1 MFERFS
7 DRARRVIVLS
17 QEEARTLGH
26 DHIGTEHLLLGLL
39 EEAGGIASQ
48 ALVGLG
54 VTAEATRQLLVA
66 EVGAKP
72 SRAQQSSGHIPF
84 SPRAKKSLELA
95 LRQSLRLGSNYIG
108 TEHLLLGLLNEGG
121 GRAITLLGRQELDIG
136 ALRGAVLALTPEA
149 HGPERSSGRGRR
161 PVWPGAQLPDV
172 STTAAADEAMRAART
187 LAGDDPVGS
196 QHLLLGALG
205 DPGSAAAKAL
215 AGMGVD
221 LVAIRRALHEVDPAG
236 TTDEAAE
243 QAGRRRM
250 RLRVG
255 PSVMT
260 VEIDDPVLL
269 DLARGAL
276 AAFGGDVRDT
286 GTISGELDEAAG
298 LANVW
303 TALQASL
310 ADIQR
315 RAAASTAAT
324 QGCDDPPVDDGNGTQ
339 RPA

>member
-7 DRARRVIVLS
+7 ERARRVIVLS

-26 DHIGTEHLLLGLL
+26 GHIGTEHLLLGLL

-66 EVGAKP
+66 EVGAGP
-72 SRAQQSSGHIPF
+72 NRAEQGSGHIPF

-95 LRQSLRLGSNYIG
+95 LRQSLRLEHSYIG

-136 ALRGAVLALTPEA
+136 ALRSAVLDLISD
-149 HGPERSSGRGRR
+149 GQGVERNPGRGRR
-161 PVWPGAQLPDV
+161 AARPGDV
-172 STTAAADEAMRAART
+172 STTAAADDAMRSARA

-196 QHLLLGALG
+196 QHLLLGVLG
-205 DPGSAAAKAL
+205 DPTSAAAKAL
-215 AGMGVD
+215 AGLGVD
-221 LVAIRRALHEVDPAG
+221 LAVARRALREVDSVG
-236 TTDEAAE
+236 TTDEAVE

-255 PSVMT
+255 PSVLT
-260 VEIDDPVLL
+260 LEIADQVLL
-269 DLARGAL
+269 DEAREAL
-276 AAFGGDVRDT
+276 AGLGGDVRDT
-286 GTISGELDEAAG
+286 TVISGELDEAVSLAG
-298 LANVW
+298 VW
-303 TALQASL
+303 SALRASL
-310 ADIQR
+310 ADIRR
-315 RAAASTAAT
+315 RAAAGIAAS
-324 QGCDDPPVDDGNGTQ
+324 QVDDDPHGSDGNGTQ
-339 RPA
+339 RHA

>member
-39 EEAGGIASQ
+39 DEAGGIASQ

-54 VTAEATRQLLVA
+54 VTAEAIRQLLVA
-66 EVGAKP
+66 EVGARP
-72 SRAQQSSGHIPF
+72 SRAQQGSGHIPF
-84 SPRAKKSLELA
+84 SARAKKSLELG
-95 LRQSLRLGSNYIG
+95 LRQSLRLGNNYIG
-108 TEHLLLGLLNEGG
+108 TEHLLLGVLNEGG
-121 GRAITLLGRQELDIG
+121 GRAIALLGRQELDIG
-136 ALRGAVLALTPEA
+136 ALRGAVLDLIPDGQ
-149 HGPERSSGRGRR
+149 GPERNRGRR
-161 PVWPGAQLPDV
+161 RPARPGSGAGDL
-172 STTAAADEAMRAART
+172 STTAATDEAMKAART

-205 DPGSAAAKAL
+205 DPASAAAKAL
-215 AGMGVD
+215 VGLGVD
-221 LVAIRRALHEVDPAG
+221 LEAARQALREVDLVG
-236 TTDEAAE
+236 TSDEAAE

-255 PSVMT
+255 ERALT

-276 AAFGGDVRDT
+276 AAFGRDVSDA
-286 GTISGELDEAAG
+286 GTISGELDEAVG
-298 LANVW
+298 LADVW
-303 TALQASL
+303 MALQASL
-310 ADIQR
+310 ADIRR
-315 RAAASTAAT
+315 RATAGTAAT
-324 QGCDDPPVDDGNGTQ
+324 QGCVDPPVDDGNGTQ
-339 RPA
+339 RTA